1 MFKEATKFANHLRQV
16 ETDLKAW
23 QREIEG
29 ENHHPYNMPYSRVSR
44 NTR

>member
-29 ENHHPYNMPYSRVSR
+29 EHHGFYSMFHS
-44 NTR
+44 